1 MRKFPNYTLR
11 YLETKEDILDMIREI
26 KHKNISE
33 IILDTETTGV
43 HIKLD
48 KPFLL
53 QFGYVE
59 GDTVYVFEARKKQ
72 LKRAAYAV
80 LKLVELKK
88 IALVG
93 HNLSFDLHMLENVGV
108 EIPNIKCIDTTV
120 CIRLAHDALT
130 EANGGPPLGLKEYT
144 QQFIDRSARDFQ
156 KKLKEERTAISATL
170 NIELKTM
177 LRLHDRSWTKKQLD
191 EMLSD
196 YLSTPEV
203 LGETAAQVYY
213 DWYYNKVPER
223 IRDNMTTPM
232 VESEDVP
239 YDMLNKDNLEI
250 YAAYDIIYTAEVLYL
265 CMPAI
270 KARKM
275 EDTFNMEC
283 DYILPILRME
293 DTGFAVNK
301 DYIIETRIKLK
312 EYILARRER
321 LKELVGEYVKP
332 SQAKVI
338 KDTLEK
344 KFGVKVESTGK
355 EILNTVIAD
364 LKHTGANPEALEFI
378 EILQELRT
386 LDKWYQ
392 TYLMRFVREIQK
404 EDRIYTTIFSAGTVT
419 GRITSD
425 FQQFPK
431 YGIRTYDDQPLFD
444 PRRMVKVT
452 DGFSLLTYID
462 YSQIELRLQA
472 MYTILV
478 GHPDLNLCRAYMP
491 YQCKTI
497 IDDGGIGCGQ
507 YQYHYEEFDYN
518 NKEHIKHAYD
528 WKWYLNE
535 NLEQEW
541 IPTDVHAATTHKAF
555 PDLDTHSD
563 EFKKLRGKIG
573 KRVNFAKNYG
583 AQYAKIK
590 EMFPE
595 YDDDEIKRID
605 DSYYAAF
612 PGVKEYHNYCYNL
625 AKSAGYGTNLFGRRY
640 YGVSGH
646 KLINALIQGSG
657 ADMLKRR
664 IIALDKYIR
673 DKKLKSRL
681 QMQIH
686 DELCFEIYPGEEK
699 EIFEFQRIMQDY
711 PEALVPIVAE
721 IEISKT
727 TWADKQ
733 EVNTLEEVEVILNE
747 E

>member
-1 MRKFPNYTLR
+1 MRKFPNYDLR
-11 YLETKEDILDMIREI
+11 FIETKEDLLDMIREI
-26 KHKNISE
+26 KHKDISE

-59 GDTVYVFEARKKQ
+59 GDTVHVFEARKKM
-72 LKRAAYAV
+72 LKKTAYAV
-80 LKLVELKK
+80 LKLVEFKD
-88 IALVG
+88 IPLVG
-93 HNLSFDLHMLENVGV
+93 HNLSFDLHMLENVEV
-108 EIPNIKCIDTTV
+108 EIPSIKCVDTTV

-144 QQFIDRSARDFQ
+144 QQFIDRSAKDFQ
-156 KKLKEERTAISATL
+156 RKLKEERTAISATL

-203 LGETAAQVYY
+203 LGEKACEVYY
-213 DWYYNKVPER
+213 NWYYNKVPER

-239 YDMLNKDNLEI
+239 YDMLNKDNLEL
-250 YAAYDIIYTAEVLYL
+250 YAAYDIIYTAEVYYQ

-270 KARKM
+270 KVRKM
-275 EDTFNMEC
+275 MDTFEMEC
-283 DYILPILRME
+283 NYILPILRME

-392 TYLMRFVREIQK
+392 TYLMRFVREVQK

-491 YQCKTI
+491 YKCHTDTI
-497 IDDGGIGCGQ
+497 S
-507 YQYHYEEFDYN
+507 FDYN

-528 WKWYLNE
+528 WKWYLDE
-535 NLEQEW
+535 EPEQEW

-555 PDLDTHSD
+555 PDLDVHSD

-583 AQYAKIK
+583 AQFAKIK

-595 YDDDEIKRID
+595 YDEDEIKRID

-612 PGVKEYHNYCYNL
+612 PGVKEYHTYCYEL
-625 AKSAGYGTNLFGRRY
+625 AKSTGYGTNLFGRRY

-747 E
+747 K